1 MRGSEFSPQ
10 TKIRAP
16 QARMY
21 VLEIFF
27 SIESCLAPQERF
39 CCLNPNGWSV
49 LLMQCNQVFMN
60 EFIINSIYSSESWMF
75 DELSLIQLCTLGWPR
90 VRLFA
95 TLCMFLKIN
104 IHVCCVSWCVRVCV
118 RVCVCVCA
126 CLSVCEWVF
135 MYVYVFVC
143 VCVRVSRDTR
153 GTRSYTRPHVQAWLS
168 WSERGTVNP

>member
-1 MRGSEFSPQ
+1 
-10 TKIRAP
+10 
-16 QARMY
+16 MY

-75 DELSLIQLCTLGWPR
+75 DELSLIQLCTLGWPWI
-90 VRLFA
+90 RLFA

-118 RVCVCVCA
+118 CVCVCVCVRA
-126 CLSVCEWVF
+126 CVCVCVCVRVWVWDC
-135 MYVYVFVC
+135 MYICVFVC
-143 VCVRVSRDTR
+143 VCVRVSQDTR
-153 GTRSYTRPHVQAWLS
+153 QNRSYRRSRTSRDSYCKGILS
-168 WSERGTVNP
+168 VKRWQVSDMI